1 MSKTSRRLLRMGWIV
16 VAVMLCVSLVALTAC
31 TTPPAEQQEE
41 EEEEPAE
48 LTVYTLW
55 TSEAEQAAFDAVLAK
70 FEQQTAIATRHI
82 PISTT
87 EMMITLPVSF
97 LAEKTPAD
105 VVLAPWPAWICELN
119 AHLLPVDGLLDEAE
133 FGTAHLDPVSVADDL
148 YGVPFKMAGKPG
160 FWYKPS
166 FFDANNLAPPETY
179 AEFVDLLAEL
189 DAIPT
194 LEAAIASGN
203 GHGWPLTDTTEG
215 FIIGLGGYQL
225 QLDLIDG
232 SVDWTDDEV
241 KVDVFGPLVELLEAG
256 YFSVPADWGAQVEQ
270 FDNELYGIYWM
281 GDWIAGM
288 VDDPEDIAFF
298 PFPGTDGVVGAVDYA
313 IIPAYTEFPDEAQEL
328 VRFLAT
334 REAQEIWADLG
345 GYLAPNTEVPL
356 GIYPPVT
363 QTVVEFLLEVTVVP
377 DLDDAVGGSFALAFY
392 DQLKLLWVSPGE
404 LDSVLE
410 TLQAEAP

>member
-1 MSKTSRRLLRMGWIV
+1 VKSRILF
-16 VAVMLCVSLVALTAC
+16 VSLAVVLALSVGLIGC
-31 TTPPAEQQEE
+31 TEETEPP
-41 EEEEPAE
+41 EEPE

-55 TSEAEQAAFDAVLAK
+55 TPEAEKAGFDAVLAE
-70 FEQQTAIATRHI
+70 FEQQTGIATRHI
-82 PISTT
+82 PIST
-87 EMMITLPVSF
+87 EDMLITLPVSF

-105 VVLAPWPAWICELN
+105 VVLAPWSSWIRDLN
-119 AHLLPVDGLLDEAE
+119 KHLLPVDGLLDEAE
-133 FGTAHLDPVSVADDL
+133 FAAVHLDPVSVADNI

-166 FFDANNLAPPETY
+166 FFNANNLAPPETY
-179 AEFVDLLAEL
+179 AEFVDLVAEL

-203 GHGWPLTDTTEG
+203 GVGWPLSDQVEG

-256 YFSVPADWGAQVEQ
+256 YFSVPAEWGAQVELL
-270 FDNELYGIYWM
+270 DDELYGMYWM
-281 GDWIAGM
+281 GDWIVGM
-288 VDDPEDIAFF
+288 VDDPTDIAFF
-298 PFPGTDGVVGAVDYA
+298 PFPETDGVVGAIDYA
-313 IIPAYTEFPDEAQEL
+313 IIPAYTELPDEAQEL

-334 REAQEIWADLG
+334 REAQEIWANLG

-356 GIYPPVT
+356 GIYPPVS

-377 DLDDAVGGSFALAFY
+377 DLDDTVGGSFQLAFW
-392 DQLKLLWVSPGE
+392 DQLKLLWVNPGE

-410 TLQAEAP
+410 ALQEEAP

>member
-1 MSKTSRRLLRMGWIV
+1 VHFENFRKEEKPVKSRILF
-16 VAVMLCVSLVALTAC
+16 VSLAVVLALSVGLIGC
-31 TTPPAEQQEE
+31 TEETPPT
-41 EEEEPAE
+41 EEPE

-55 TSEAEQAAFDAVLAK
+55 TPEAEKAGFDAVLAE
-70 FEQQTAIATRHI
+70 FEQQTGIATRHI
-82 PISTT
+82 PIST
-87 EMMITLPVSF
+87 EDMLITLPVSF

-105 VVLAPWPAWICELN
+105 VVLAPWPSWIRDLN
-119 AHLLPVDGLLDEAE
+119 EHLLSVDGLLDEAE
-133 FGTAHLDPVSVADDL
+133 FAAVHLGPVSVADNI
-148 YGVPFKMAGKPG
+148 YGVPFKLAGKPG

-166 FFDANNLAPPETY
+166 FFDAHNLEPPETY
-179 AEFVDLLAEL
+179 AEFVDLVAEL

-194 LEAAIASGN
+194 LDAAIASGD
-203 GHGWPLTDTTEG
+203 GVGWPLSDQVEG

-256 YFSVPADWGAQVEQ
+256 YFSVPAEWGAQVEQ
-270 FDNELYGIYWM
+270 FDDELYGIFWM
-281 GDWIAGM
+281 GDWIVGM

-298 PFPGTDGVVGAVDYA
+298 PFPETDGVVGAIDYA
-313 IIPAYTEFPDEAQEL
+313 IIPAYTELPDESQEL

-334 REAQEIWADLG
+334 PEAQEIWADMG

-356 GIYPPVT
+356 GIYPPVS

-377 DLDDAVGGSFALAFY
+377 DLDDTVGGSFQLAFW
-392 DQLKLLWVSPGE
+392 DQLKLLWVNPGE
-404 LDSVLE
+404 LDNVLE
-410 TLQAEAP
+410 ALQEEAP

>member
-1 MSKTSRRLLRMGWIV
+1 L
-16 VAVMLCVSLVALTAC
+16 
-31 TTPPAEQQEE
+31 
-41 EEEEPAE
+41 
-48 LTVYTLW
+48 
-55 TSEAEQAAFDAVLAK
+55 
-70 FEQQTAIATRHI
+70 
-82 PISTT
+82 
-87 EMMITLPVSF
+87 ITLPVSF

-105 VVLAPWPAWICELN
+105 VVLAPWPAWIRELN

-133 FGTAHLDPVSVADDL
+133 FAAVHLDPVSVADDI
-148 YGVPFKMAGKPG
+148 YGVPFKMAGKAG

-166 FFDANNLAPPETY
+166 FFNANNLAPPETY

-194 LEAAIASGN
+194 LEAAITSGN
-203 GHGWPLTDTTEG
+203 GVGWPLSDQVEG
-215 FIIGLGGYQL
+215 FIMGLGGYQL

-232 SVDWTDDEV
+232 SVAWTDDEV

-288 VDDPEDIAFF
+288 VDDPTDIAFF
-298 PFPGTDGVVGAVDYA
+298 PFPETDGVVGAIDYA
-313 IIPAYTEFPDEAQEL
+313 IIPAYTEFPDEAQDL
-328 VRFLAT
+328 IRFLAT
-334 REAQEIWADLG
+334 REAQEIWADIG

-377 DLDDAVGGSFALAFY
+377 DLDDTVGGAFQLAFW

-410 TLQAEAP
+410 ALQLEAP

>member
-1 MSKTSRRLLRMGWIV
+1 MKIALILMAVAIV
-16 VAVMLCVSLVALTAC
+16 VLVVLLVIGFGG
-31 TTPPAEQQEE
+31 PGP
-41 EEEEPAE
+41 EEPE

-55 TSEAEQAAFDAVLAK
+55 TPEAEKAGFDAVLAE
-70 FEQQTAIATRHI
+70 FEQQTDIAVRHI
-82 PISTT
+82 PIST
-87 EMMITLPVSF
+87 EDMLITLPVSF

-105 VVLAPWPAWICELN
+105 VVLAPWSSWIRDLN
-119 AHLLPVDGLLDEAE
+119 EHLLPVDGLLDEAE
-133 FGTAHLDPVSVADDL
+133 FAAVHLNPVSVADNI

-166 FFDANNLAPPETY
+166 SFNANNLAPPETY
-179 AEFVDLLAEL
+179 AEFVDLVAEL

-203 GHGWPLTDTTEG
+203 GVGWPLSDQVEG

-241 KVDVFGPLVELLEAG
+241 KVDVFGPLMELLEAG
-256 YFSVPADWGAQVEQ
+256 YFSVPAEWGAQVEQ
-270 FDNELYGIYWM
+270 FDDELYGIFWM
-281 GDWIAGM
+281 GDWIVGM

-298 PFPGTDGVVGAVDYA
+298 PFPETDGVVGAIDYA
-313 IIPAYTEFPDEAQEL
+313 IIPAYTELPDEAQEL

-334 REAQEIWADLG
+334 REAQEIWADIG

-356 GIYPPVT
+356 EIYPPVS

-377 DLDDAVGGSFALAFY
+377 DLDDTVGGSFQLAFW
-392 DQLKLLWVSPGE
+392 DQLKLLWVDPGA

-410 TLQAEAP
+410 AIQEEAP

>member
-1 MSKTSRRLLRMGWIV
+1 MKRILLRMGWIL
-16 VAVMLCVSLVALTAC
+16 VAVLLCVALVALPAC
-31 TTPPAEQQEE
+31 TAPAEQQEE
-41 EEEEPAE
+41 EEEEPEVPE

-55 TSEAEQAAFDAVLAK
+55 TPEAEKAGFDAVLAE
-70 FEQQTAIATRHI
+70 FEQQTAIEVRHI
-82 PISTT
+82 PITT
-87 EMMITLPVSF
+87 EDMLITLPVSF

-105 VVLAPWPAWICELN
+105 VVLAPWPSWIRELN
-119 AHLLPVDGLLDEAE
+119 EHLLPVDGLIDEAE
-133 FGTAHLDPVSVADDL
+133 FAAVHLDPVSVADNI

-166 FFDANNLAPPETY
+166 FFNANNLAPPETY

-203 GHGWPLTDTTEG
+203 GVGWPLSDTVEG
-215 FIIGLGGYQL
+215 FIMGLGGYQL

-232 SVDWTDDEV
+232 SVAWTDDEV

-256 YFSVPADWGAQVEQ
+256 YFSVPGEWGAQVVQ
-270 FDNELYGIYWM
+270 FADNELYGIYWM
-281 GDWIAGM
+281 GDWIVGM
-288 VDDPEDIAFF
+288 VADPGDIAFF
-298 PFPGTDGVVGAVDYA
+298 PFPETDGVVGAIDYA
-313 IIPAYTEFPDEAQEL
+313 IIPAYTEFPDEAQDL
-328 VRFLAT
+328 IRFLAT
-334 REAQEIWADLG
+334 REAQEIWADIG

-377 DLDDAVGGSFALAFY
+377 DLDDTVGGAFQLAFW

-410 TLQAEAP
+410 ALQAEAP

>member
-1 MSKTSRRLLRMGWIV
+1 MGWIV
-16 VAVMLCVSLVALTAC
+16 VAVMLCVSLVALPAC

-41 EEEEPAE
+41 EEEEEEPVE

-55 TSEAEQAAFDAVLAK
+55 TPEAEKAGFDAVLAE
-70 FEQQTAIATRHI
+70 FEQQTAIPVRHL
-82 PISTT
+82 PISTE
-87 EMMITLPVSF
+87 EMLITLPVSF
-97 LAEKTPAD
+97 LAERTPAD
-105 VVLAPWPAWICELN
+105 VVLAPWPAWIRDLN
-119 AHLLPVDGLLDEAE
+119 EHLLPLDLPNEAE
-133 FGTAHLDPVSVADDL
+133 FAAVHLDPVSVAGDL
-148 YGVPFKMAGKPG
+148 YGVPFKMGGKPG

-194 LEAAIASGN
+194 VDAAIASGN
-203 GHGWPLTDTTEG
+203 GVGWPLSDTVEG

-232 SVDWTDDEV
+232 SVAWTDDEV

-256 YFSVPADWGAQVEQ
+256 YFSVPAEWGAQVEQ

-288 VDDPEDIAFF
+288 VEDPEDIAFF
-298 PFPGTDGVVGAVDYA
+298 PFPETDGVVGAIDYA
-313 IIPAYTEFPDEAQEL
+313 IVPAYTEWPDEAQAL
-328 VRFLAT
+328 ARFLAT
-334 REAQEIWADLG
+334 REAQEIWAGIG
-345 GYLAPNTEVPL
+345 GYQAPNTEVPL
-356 GIYPPVT
+356 GIYPPVA
-363 QTVVEFLLEVTVVP
+363 QTVIEFLQQVTPVP
-377 DLDDAVGGSFALAFY
+377 DLDDTVGGSFQLAFW

-410 TLQAEAP
+410 ALQEEAP